1 MNDDSLPD
9 TPARDFYTAQ
19 EILDLAL
26 EWGANATLI
35 DDGGEVIIELE
46 RADRSIHLD
55 LGQPAQ
61 FYGDFWCRAWVSVPA
76 APHRFC
82 DRWNEFPYFGA
93 FSVVYDV
100 NDFPEHSEAGFLIRA
115 VQVIEFDRYRKQQDI
130 FLDVMLFW
138 YAIELVQSG
147 VTSGESDVEQLRA
160 NFAKNGLSQWWFG
173 EE

>member
-1 MNDDSLPD
+1 MSEFSSEEI
-9 TPARDFYTAQ
+9 PARDYYTAQ
-19 EILDLAL
+19 EILDLAF

-46 RADRSIHLD
+46 RADSSIHLD
-55 LGQPAQ
+55 LGQPSQ
-61 FYGDFWCRAWVSVPA
+61 FYEEFLCRAWVSVPV

-82 DRWNEFPYFGA
+82 DRWNQFSYFGA

-100 NDFPEHSEAGFLIRA
+100 NDFPVRSEAGFLIRA

-130 FLDVMLFW
+130 FLDVILFW
-138 YAIELVQSG
+138 YAIELVKKG
-147 VTSGESDVEQLRA
+147 VTSGEIDVAQLGA
-160 NFAKNGLSQWWFG
+160 SFAEGGLTQWWFG

>member
-1 MNDDSLPD
+1 MSEFSSEEV
-9 TPARDFYTAQ
+9 PARDFYTAQ